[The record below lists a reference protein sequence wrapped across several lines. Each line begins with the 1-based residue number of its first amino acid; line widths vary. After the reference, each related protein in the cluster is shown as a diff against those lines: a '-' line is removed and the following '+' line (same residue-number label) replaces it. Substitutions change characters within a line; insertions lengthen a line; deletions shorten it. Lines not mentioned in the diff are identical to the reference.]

1 MEVNDKKSVLFV
13 DDEKNV
19 VSALKRMLYPYRK
32 EWELNF
38 AESGSEALEIM
49 KERKIDVV
57 VTDIRM
63 PHMGGDKLLKIIKNE
78 FPEVIRITLS
88 GFAEDRTTLHTARL
102 AHQAIAKPAD
112 PDEIISTL
120 KRAFKLRECLNNNKI
135 QRLFNNLE
143 QIPSLPEIYLE
154 LENEILSNNSSLKK
168 ISEIISKDPLITAK
182 ILQLTNS
189 AFFGFPLRVNNI
201 EQAVNFLGINL
212 IKSLI
217 LTIKLFKLID
227 DKGSKVRFYQNIWQH
242 SNQVALMSKHIAKIK
257 MFGKEPE
264 DDLFLAGLFH
274 DIGKLILAENL
285 DDYIE
290 TVNRIMQEEQCT
302 YVEAERKFLDTDHAH
317 LSAYLLGLWGFP
329 DPIIAPILFHHDDSA
344 VNVENLTAGSV
355 LKISDTLINANV
367 SVEEIS
373 GDNFNSVI
381 EKYLYKIIPEK
392 ENE

>member
-1 MEVNDKKSVLFV
+1 METKNKKSVLFV

-19 VSALKRMLYPYRK
+19 VSALKRMLYSYRK

-38 AESGSEALEIM
+38 AESGLEALEIL
-49 KERKIDVV
+49 KKQKIDVI

-63 PHMGGDKLLKIIKNE
+63 PHMGGDKLLKIIKDE

-88 GFAEDRTTLHTARL
+88 GFAEDRTTLHTARV

-112 PDEIISTL
+112 PEEIISTL

-227 DKGSKVRFYQNIWQH
+227 EDGPKAKFYQSIWQH
-242 SNQVALMSKHIAKIK
+242 SNKVALMSKKIAKIK
-257 MFGKEPE
+257 SFNKELQ
-264 DDLFLAGLFH
+264 DDMFLAGLFH

-285 DDYIE
+285 DNYIE
-290 TVNRIMQEEQCT
+290 TVNRTMQEENCS

-329 DPIIAPILFHHDDSA
+329 DPIIAPILFHHEDIPLRI
-344 VNVENLTAGSV
+344 ENLSANNV
-355 LKISDTLINANV
+355 LRISDSLINSSV
-367 SVEEIS
+367 PVEEIS
-373 GDNFNSVI
+373 EVNFNSVI
-381 EKYLYKIIPEK
+381 EKYLYKITPEE